1 MTRKRSLALILLG
14 AACAPLGAACG
25 VSQGGLGGVATDD
38 AGGNPTGS
46 DSGLAD
52 DASPDLQ
59 DGSSSPQPQGN
70 DSGQSDAPDDAAIQ
84 GDAGQDDAAQG
95 DATLDGGGV
104 QEGGADG
111 GLDAGADAT
120 LIEAG
125 HDSGPV
131 GDAESGLD
139 AAKDTGPDSGGVVD
153 SGSRD
158 GAGSDA
164 AVDGGADSGPDSGPD
179 APTTCDFDGIW
190 GSRLV
195 IDVSWTPQGITGIIL
210 ASGSGTITQWLMS
223 TRTQSGSTVTE
234 SAVAC
239 GISLPDFEGTAIGGG
254 EVYGIRF
261 PNSLFD
267 NGYVPPFAIQGS
279 FSGTSPGS
287 TYNTAAAAVLLGLTL
302 TNPTPTSWPATITTE
317 VDMDQDG
324 KPGVTANTLNGNG
337 YSYVPVDI
345 FKMNRADEVYLAI
358 RQVTQLS
365 ATATDC
371 DHLTGTVSIPTI
383 SDSSNGT
390 SKPAIDSHVIGC
402 RISGTTTDCNS
413 TQASFVDNT
422 QPVFAPSGGSSFTS
436 VRMPSGST
444 CATVR
449 QTLL

>member
-1 MTRKRSLALILLG
+1 
-14 AACAPLGAACG
+14 
-25 VSQGGLGGVATDD
+25 
-38 AGGNPTGS
+38 
-46 DSGLAD
+46 
-52 DASPDLQ
+52 
-59 DGSSSPQPQGN
+59 
-70 DSGQSDAPDDAAIQ
+70 
-84 GDAGQDDAAQG
+84 
-95 DATLDGGGV
+95 
-104 QEGGADG
+104 
-111 GLDAGADAT
+111 
-120 LIEAG
+120 
-125 HDSGPV
+125 
-131 GDAESGLD
+131 
-139 AAKDTGPDSGGVVD
+139 
-153 SGSRD
+153 
-158 GAGSDA
+158 
-164 AVDGGADSGPDSGPD
+164 
-179 APTTCDFDGIW
+179 
-190 GSRLV
+190 
-195 IDVSWTPQGITGIIL
+195 
-210 ASGSGTITQWLMS
+210 
-223 TRTQSGSTVTE
+223 VTE

-254 EVYGIRF
+254 ETYGIRF

-267 NGYVPPFAIQGS
+267 NGYVPAFAIHGS

-302 TNPTPTSWPATITTE
+302 TNPTTASWPATITTE

-324 KPGVTANTLNGNG
+324 KPGVTASTLNGSG

-422 QPVFAPSGGSSFTS
+422 QPVFTPSGGSSFTS